1 LSTARLGVDQN
12 KGPEEELSVTDT
24 EAPTSNKK
32 KSDRWSAG
40 VIPYAEMGYWLPD
53 YEPQDTDV
61 LCAFRI
67 TPQPGVPPEEAGAAV
82 AGESSTATWTVVWTD
97 RLTSYDTYQAK
108 CYRVDAVP
116 NSDNQYI
123 AHIAY
128 HIDLFEE
135 GSIANLTS
143 SIIGNVF
150 GFKALKALRLEDMR
164 IPLHYIKTFQ
174 GPAHGIIMERE
185 YLDKFGRP
193 LLGAT
198 TKPKLGL
205 SARNYGRVVYE
216 ALRGGLDFTKDD
228 ENINSQPFMR
238 WRDRYLYSM
247 EAVNRASAAS
257 GEVKGHYLNVTAA
270 TMEDMY
276 ERATFAKELGT
287 VIIMIDLTIGFT
299 AIQSMAK
306 WARAN
311 GCILHLHRAGYATYA
326 RQKNHGVNFRV
337 LAKWMRL
344 AGVDHIHAGTVVGK
358 LEGDPN
364 AIMGYY
370 DTLRLGHIAANPV
383 RGLYFDQE
391 WGSMPGVM
399 PVASGGIHAGQMHDL
414 LHYLGED
421 VVLQFGGGTI
431 GHPMGIAAGATANRV
446 AVEAMIKARNEG
458 RDYRKEGNDILK
470 AAAKKSRELDVALTT
485 WGDIS
490 FNYESTDVPDVVE
503 TPTSS

>member
-1 LSTARLGVDQN
+1 MTRGGQD
-12 KGPEEELSVTDT
+12 VTDT
-24 EAPTSNKK
+24 EVNGSQKK
-32 KSDRWSAG
+32 KTDRWSAG

-53 YEPQDTDV
+53 YQPKDTDT
-61 LCAFRI
+61 LCAFRV
-67 TPQPGVPPEEAGAAV
+67 TPQPGVPPEEAAAAV

-97 RLTSYDTYQAK
+97 RLTNYDTYQAK
-108 CYRVDAVP
+108 CYKVEPVP
-116 NSDNQYI
+116 GAENQYI
-123 AHIAY
+123 AYIAY

-135 GSIANLTS
+135 GSIANMTS

-238 WRDRYLYSM
+238 WRDRYLYTM
-247 EAVNRASAAS
+247 EAVNRASAAT

-276 ERATFAKELGT
+276 ERAEFAKELGT

-337 LAKWMRL
+337 LAKWMRM
-344 AGVDHIHAGTVVGK
+344 AGVDHIHSGTVVGK

-364 AIMGYY
+364 AIAGYY
-370 DTLRLGHIAANPV
+370 DTLRLGKIKANPV
-383 RGLYFDQE
+383 KGLYFDQD

-399 PVASGGIHAGQMHDL
+399 PVASGGIHAAQMHDL
-414 LHYLGED
+414 LYYLGED

-446 AVEAMIKARNEG
+446 ALEAMIKARNEG
-458 RDYRKEGNDILK
+458 RDYRKEGDDILK
-470 AAAKKSRELDVALTT
+470 AAAKKSRELDIALST
-485 WGDIS
+485 WGDIT

-503 TPTSS
+503 TPTSI

>member
-1 LSTARLGVDQN
+1 VA
-12 KGPEEELSVTDT
+12 DT
-24 EAPTSNKK
+24 NGSKK
-32 KSDRWSAG
+32 KKADRWSAG

-53 YEPQDTDV
+53 YQPKETDT
-61 LCAFRI
+61 LCAFRV

-97 RLTSYDTYQAK
+97 RLTNYDTYQAK
-108 CYRVDAVP
+108 CYRVDKVP
-116 NSDNQYI
+116 NTENQYI
-123 AHIAY
+123 AYIAY

-135 GSIANLTS
+135 GSIANMTS

-164 IPLHYIKTFQ
+164 IPLHYVKTFQ

-238 WRDRYLYSM
+238 WRDRYLYTM
-247 EAVNRASAAS
+247 EAVNRASAAT

-276 ERATFAKELGT
+276 ERAAFAKELGT

-344 AGVDHIHAGTVVGK
+344 AGVDHIHSGTVVGK

-364 AIMGYY
+364 AIAGYY
-370 DTLRLGHIAANPV
+370 DTLRLGSLKANPV
-383 RGLYFDQE
+383 KGLYFDQE

-414 LHYLGED
+414 LYYLGED

-458 RDYRKEGNDILK
+458 RDYRKEGDDILK
-470 AAAKKSRELDVALTT
+470 AAAKKSKELDVALAT
-485 WGDIS
+485 WGDIT
-490 FNYESTDVPDVVE
+490 FNFESTDVPDVVE
-503 TPTSS
+503 TPTSV